1 MKWRWLLVIAGAVV
15 ALLLPGWLTLIEP
28 IRVHRDWNR
37 RIEADIRHL
46 ACKRPPDVPKGQWEF
61 MVGWTWQMHGNCGV
75 VYQWVEPNWRDGF
88 AAELERRLAEPMT
101 VADID
106 WIWDEYAAHTKYGQS
121 YGRYRPTRSED
132 LMHAVEG
139 CFGAPFDCR
148 EEGQ

>member
-1 MKWRWLLVIAGAVV
+1 MKWRWPLVIAGAVV
-15 ALLLPGWLTLIEP
+15 ALLALGWFALVEP
-28 IRVHRDWNR
+28 IRVHGEWHNR
-37 RIEADIRHL
+37 VRADIRQL
-46 ACKRPPDVPKGQWEF
+46 ACKQPADVPEGQWEF
-61 MVGWTWQMHGNCGV
+61 MVGWTWNMHCNCDFTPRSSTP
-75 VYQWVEPNWRDGF
+75 EWREEF
-88 AAELERRLAEPMT
+88 ATELERRLAEPMT

-106 WIWDEYAAHTKYGQS
+106 WIWDEYADHTKYGQS